1 MMSKSKQRI
10 DLIRKGII
18 PDGYK
23 KTKAGIIPADWEI
36 HPLSQHLSESR
47 IPGSNGSIAK
57 KLSVKLWN
65 KGVCEKREVHSGS
78 ESTKYY
84 KRKKGQFIYSKLDFL
99 NCAFG
104 IIPEELD
111 GYESTIDLPCFDL
124 SDVNDYYFLSYITQP
139 KFYSHYGMLA
149 DGGRK
154 ARRVDPEE
162 MLSFPLVFPPLPE
175 QQKIAEIL
183 STQDK
188 VIELKEKLLEQK
200 QTQKKFLLRILLDE
214 KLDAIISQ
222 NGWKFV
228 KLGEICQKIGS
239 GSTPKGG
246 RKVYLDSGIP
256 IIRSQNVLNGIL
268 DMNDVAYISK
278 EQHQKMKGTWV
289 YPNDILLNIT
299 GASIGRSCVVPEDI
313 QTANVNQHVCII
325 RLKNG
330 VNPIFVCDIILSDKF
345 QKQIQLLSAGGG
357 RQGLN
362 FQQIASFK
370 IFLPPLPEQQAIAE
384 VLSTADKEIDLLK
397 SDIEQEKQKKKALMQ
412 LLLTGIVR
420 VKV

>member
-47 IPGSNGSIAK
+47 VPGSNGSVAK
-57 KLSVKLWN
+57 KLTVKLWN
-65 KGVCEKREVHSGS
+65 KGVFEKREVHSGS

-111 GYESTIDLPCFDL
+111 GYESTIDLPCFDIL
-124 SDVNDYYFLSYITQP
+124 GVNDYYLLSYITQP
-139 KFYSHYGMLA
+139 EFYTHYGMLA

-162 MLSFPLVFPPLPE
+162 MLSFPLIFPPLPE
-175 QQKIAEIL
+175 QQKIAKIL

-200 QTQKKFLLRILLDE
+200 QIQKKWLMQKLLSNDGAIFTLGGVRIDKSGWKKE
-214 KLDAIISQ
+214 KL
-222 NGWKFV
+222 G
-228 KLGEICQKIGS
+228 
-239 GSTPKGG
+239 
-246 RKVYLDSGIP
+246 
-256 IIRSQNVLNGIL
+256 
-268 DMNDVAYISK
+268 
-278 EQHQKMKGTWV
+278 
-289 YPNDILLNIT
+289 NIT
-299 GASIGRSCVVPEDI
+299 EISTGNKDTQDKIDDGEYPFYVRSPIPERINSYSYDGEAI
-313 QTANVNQHVCII
+313 LTAGDGVGVGKVIHYVNGKFDFHQRVYKISDFDKELALGKYVYYYFVEYFYD
-325 RLKNG
+325 RVKRMSAKNSVDSVRFDMISG
-330 VNPIFVCDIILSDKF
+330 MS
-345 QKQIQLLSAGGG
+345 
-357 RQGLN
+357 
-362 FQQIASFK
+362 
-370 IFLPPLPEQQAIAE
+370 IFLPPLQEQQTIAE

-420 VKV
+420 VKVNE

>member
-1 MMSKSKQRI
+1 MTTTAAQIINQIKIGQ
-10 DLIRKGII
+10 I

-162 MLSFPLVFPPLPE
+162 MLSFPLIFPPLPE
-175 QQKIAEIL
+175 QQKIAKIL
-183 STQDK
+183 ATQDK

-200 QTQKKFLLRILLDE
+200 QTQKKWLMQKLLSNDGTTFMLGGVRID
-214 KLDAIISQ
+214 KS
-222 NGWKFV
+222 GWKNT
-228 KLGEICQKIGS
+228 KLGDVCFFINGRAYKQEELLSEGKYKVLRVGNLFTNENWYYSDLELSENKYIDHGDLIFAW
-239 GSTPKGG
+239 ST
-246 RKVYLDSGIP
+246 SFCP
-256 IIRSQNVLNGIL
+256 IIWGGEKVIYHYHIWKL
-268 DMNDVAYISK
+268 
-278 EQHQKMKGTWV
+278 E
-289 YPNDILLNIT
+289 IT
-299 GASIGRSCVVPEDI
+299 GSIRQEYLYYVLLFD
-313 QTANVNQHVCII
+313 VNLLTNETQGGTMIHITKENMEK
-325 RLKNG
+325 RE
-330 VNPIFVCDIILSDKF
+330 IL
-345 QKQIQLLSAGGG
+345 
-357 RQGLN
+357 
-362 FQQIASFK
+362 
-370 IFLPPLPEQQAIAE
+370 LPPLPEQQAIAE

-420 VKV
+420 VKL

>member
-1 MMSKSKQRI
+1 MLIKEEAAASEISTRI
-10 DLIRKGII
+10 KAIQTGHV

-47 IPGSNGSIAK
+47 VPGNNGSVAK
-57 KLSVKLWN
+57 KLTVKLWN
-65 KGVCEKREVHSGS
+65 KGVFEKREVHSGS

-104 IIPEELD
+104 IIPDELD
-111 GYESTIDLPCFDL
+111 GYESTIDLPCFDIL
-124 SDVNDYYFLSYITQP
+124 GVNNYYLLSYITQP
-139 KFYSHYGMLA
+139 EFYTHYGMLA

-162 MLSFPLVFPPLPE
+162 MLSFPLIFPPLPE

-188 VIELKEKLLEQK
+188 IIELKEKLLEQK
-200 QTQKKFLLRILLDE
+200 QEQKKSLMQKLFSPDGATFTLCGVKIDKSGWKKE
-214 KLDAIISQ
+214 KLGNICDFLDSLRKPVKYNKRNNGIYPYYGASGIIDYVDDYIFD
-222 NGWKFV
+222 GEYV
-228 KLGEICQKIGS
+228 LLGEDGANIIFRSTPLAFKVSGKMWINNHAHVLKTKDFVNTDFLAYYLESLNYEKYNSGTAQPKLNQDVCEKIG
-239 GSTPKGG
+239 
-246 RKVYLDSGIP
+246 V
-256 IIRSQNVLNGIL
+256 
-268 DMNDVAYISK
+268 
-278 EQHQKMKGTWV
+278 
-289 YPNDILLNIT
+289 
-299 GASIGRSCVVPEDI
+299 
-313 QTANVNQHVCII
+313 
-325 RLKNG
+325 
-330 VNPIFVCDIILSDKF
+330 
-345 QKQIQLLSAGGG
+345 
-357 RQGLN
+357 
-362 FQQIASFK
+362 
-370 IFLPPLPEQQAIAE
+370 FLPPLPEQQAIAE

-397 SDIEQEKQKKKALMQ
+397 AEIEQEKLKKKALMQ